1 MSLMIEIRMFFRK
14 QKKLFDLRVEVYKK
28 LVIEEENL
36 KFEKSVGETVNL
48 KNQKDI
54 LSETPQQKEFIEY
67 IENKSKTI
75 VYNLFK
81 NYFDFSVPSALLKQL
96 YKTKKRKTMSQ
107 QNKSRID
114 GVIQKMKLKKCLKM
128 KEKLKNQM
136 KYQKLLKKFLFLI
149 EKTTRFRFKNF
160 NTKPNAQNISNYYS
174 SIKSRKEF

>member
-1 MSLMIEIRMFFRK
+1 MIEIRMFFRK

-67 IENKSKTI
+67 IENKSTTI

-81 NYFDFSVPSALLKQL
+81 NYFDFSVPSALVKQL
-96 YKTKKRKTMSQ
+96 YKTKKRKTMS
-107 QNKSRID
+107 
-114 GVIQKMKLKKCLKM
+114 
-128 KEKLKNQM
+128 
-136 KYQKLLKKFLFLI
+136 
-149 EKTTRFRFKNF
+149 
-160 NTKPNAQNISNYYS
+160 
-174 SIKSRKEF
+174 

>member
-1 MSLMIEIRMFFRK
+1 MIEIRMFFRK

-75 VYNLFK
+75 VYNLFI
-81 NYFDFSVPSALLKQL
+81 NYFDFSVPSALVKQL
-96 YKTKKRKTMSQ
+96 YKTKKRKTMS
-107 QNKSRID
+107 
-114 GVIQKMKLKKCLKM
+114 
-128 KEKLKNQM
+128 
-136 KYQKLLKKFLFLI
+136 
-149 EKTTRFRFKNF
+149 
-160 NTKPNAQNISNYYS
+160 
-174 SIKSRKEF
+174 